1 MVEIMVN
8 AIVEQM
14 EEERF
19 FCPEMKEHYVY
30 ALITM
35 IERWIT
41 VISIFCIGVALGQ
54 IIPMMLFLAFFLTLR
69 KRTGGFHA
77 SSFWKCY
84 LGTLAICVVIIFVC
98 PILVN
103 YMNIVYVLLSCSVIL
118 ISLIGT
124 VNHPNMAMDDLELQ
138 ESKKAARYL
147 LGLECMILVAA
158 IILNIYKIYICY
170 MAMGIILCAFLLC
183 LAKILKQEVCWH
195 EKR

>member
-1 MVEIMVN
+1 MVEMIAN

-14 EEERF
+14 EEEKF
-19 FCPEMKEHYVY
+19 LYPEMKEHYVY

-35 IERWIT
+35 IEKWIT
-41 VISIFCIGVALGQ
+41 IISIFCIGVALGQ
-54 IIPMMLFLAFFLTLR
+54 VIPMMLFLTFFLTLR

-77 SSFWKCY
+77 NSFGKCY
-84 LGTLAICVVIIFVC
+84 LGTLAICILIIFVC

-103 YMNIVYVLLSCSVIL
+103 CMSIVYVLVSCSIIL

-124 VNHPNMAMDDLELQ
+124 VNHPNMAMDNLELQ

-147 LGLECMILVAA
+147 LGLECMILAAA
-158 IILNIYKIYICY
+158 IILDIYKIYICH

-183 LAKILKQEVCWH
+183 LAKILKQEVC
-195 EKR
+195 